1 VATVHCLKDEGP
13 AVFAQI
19 KRTTRGRKNPCAST
33 KAFGRL
39 IALLELNM
47 IQDVANNV
55 DPREGHAAVRCC
67 RVVLNY
73 QYAGVRPIDIHLEVL
88 WLDVWKSNNSNSLSV
103 LKPTRRTS
111 SAKELRFG
119 AYYILMN
126 SETVLIWT
134 NENRDDKFMV
144 VTGYSD

>member
-39 IALLELNM
+39 IALSELN
-47 IQDVANNV
+47 IVQDVANNV
-55 DPREGHAAVRCC
+55 DPREVHAAVRCC

-73 QYAGVRPIDIHLEVL
+73 QFAGARPIDIHLEVL
-88 WLDVWKSNNSNSLSV
+88 WLNVWKSNNSLSV

-119 AYYILMN
+119 AYYILTN

-134 NENRDDKFMV
+134 N
-144 VTGYSD
+144 